1 MWRLLV
7 RYVKFMGSGLVG
19 TVVDM
24 TVLWILS
31 DYVFSSY
38 MGVYV
43 VSPVISFQISLIVNY
58 LISYYYVWKDR
69 TRAVSETRRRRF
81 LKLFIAYDFAGSAVF
96 LLRLGALLLIE
107 RLTGWD
113 VILCNIIGMCVS
125 GVVNFIVNNQLIFKK
140 KAI

>member
-1 MWRLLV
+1 
-7 RYVKFMGSGLVG
+7 MGSGLVG

-38 MGVYV
+38 TGVYV
-43 VSPVISFQISLIVNY
+43 VSPVISFQVSLIVNY

-69 TRAVSETRRRRF
+69 TRTVSRTSRSRF

-96 LLRLGALLLIE
+96 LIRLGSLLLIE

-125 GVVNFIVNNQLIFKK
+125 GVVNFVINNQLIFKK